1 MPEQVSEP
9 EAAAGAEVEPAAD
22 GQPKRKRSRRGTRGG
37 RKRKKPATN
46 GTAGEDALTEAIE
59 DVAVAVAVAEP
70 AKAVAEPAKTVDTPG
85 AAVDESPPAEYV
97 PMSEWI
103 EDFDSRSRGR

>member
-1 MPEQVSEP
+1 M
-9 EAAAGAEVEPAAD
+9 
-22 GQPKRKRSRRGTRGG
+22 
-37 RKRKKPATN
+37 
-46 GTAGEDALTEAIE
+46 
-59 DVAVAVAVAEP
+59 AVAEP